1 MKYFSKFIELNEIVK
16 LSATNILKKLKKKEI
31 EADYLVDIF
40 VKQISKS
47 NKRFLAF
54 NFFNKELIYDQVEK
68 LKKKIL
74 IVVICFHCQLELK
87 IYLIRF

>member
-40 VKQISKS
+40 VKQISS
-47 NKRFLAF
+47 
-54 NFFNKELIYDQVEK
+54 I
-68 LKKKIL
+68 
-74 IVVICFHCQLELK
+74 
-87 IYLIRF
+87 